1 MRRETPGQKRKV
13 HTVMHEYKAGRL
25 KTGHSDKSVRDPEQA
40 IAIALREAGV
50 ARPST
55 WRR

>member
-1 MRRETPGQKRKV
+1 MRHETPGKKLIVR
-13 HTVMHEYKAGRL
+13 TAMHKYKAGRL
-25 KTGHSDKSVRDPEQA
+25 KAGRSDKSVRDPKQA

-55 WRR
+55 RRR